1 MLNLIQHL
9 TKSRTYETL
18 KQVQG
23 DKLGFFTRPSNMNL
37 KNEGEV
43 DASGLGEVLWPD
55 FHIYG
60 ILSIVSVPYLIWY
73 SLILERRVL

>member
-9 TKSRTYETL
+9 TKSGTYETL

-23 DKLGFFTRPSNMNL
+23 DKLGLFTRPSNMNL
-37 KNEGEV
+37 NNEEKWTLLDLEKSYGQT
-43 DASGLGEVLWPD
+43 SI
-55 FHIYG
+55 IYG

>member
-23 DKLGFFTRPSNMNL
+23 DKLGLFTRPSNMNL
-37 KNEGEV
+37 NNEEKWTLLDLEKSYGQT
-43 DASGLGEVLWPD
+43 SI
-55 FHIYG
+55 IYG
-60 ILSIVSVPYLIWY
+60 MLAIQSIPYLISY
-73 SLILERRVL
+73 SLIFEGRVL